1 MPMNSETISLL
12 RQINHTF
19 YDELGPSF
27 SVTRA
32 QIQPGVKH
40 LLPAMLKETEILDL
54 GCGNGTLA
62 EALALANF
70 EGHYLGLEG
79 SRSLL
84 GFAAERVKF
93 YPLLKANFQLADLLD
108 EFLAASFA
116 GHRFPLILCFATL
129 QHLPSRASQL
139 AFFKNAADLLEPGG
153 RLMLS
158 CWQIHNSQRLTEHIQ
173 DWSTVGLTPE
183 DVDKGDLLMD
193 WRGLDSQKPGLRYV
207 HEFREDELE
216 ALGESAG
223 LKLSETFYSDG
234 REGNLAL
241 YQIWIKSEGTLE

>member
-32 QIQPGVKH
+32 QIQPGVKQ

-70 EGHYLGLEG
+70 EGHYLGVDG

-84 GFAAERVKF
+84 GFAAERVKT
-93 YPLLKANFQLADLLD
+93 YLLLKANFQLTDLICLMKILQPALRGTASHLS
-108 EFLAASFA
+108 FALPPCSTCPPAPPSWHFSKMQPIYWSLAA
-116 GHRFPLILCFATL
+116 
-129 QHLPSRASQL
+129 
-139 AFFKNAADLLEPGG
+139 D
-153 RLMLS
+153 
-158 CWQIHNSQRLTEHIQ
+158 
-173 DWSTVGLTPE
+173 
-183 DVDKGDLLMD
+183 
-193 WRGLDSQKPGLRYV
+193 
-207 HEFREDELE
+207 
-216 ALGESAG
+216 
-223 LKLSETFYSDG
+223 
-234 REGNLAL
+234 
-241 YQIWIKSEGTLE
+241 